1 MAHQIKRLTA
11 VAVRAHSA
19 PGLYAD
25 GAGLYLQIN
34 KTGAKSWTFIFQWR
48 GARKQMGLGSLKVRS
63 LAEARE
69 AADAARKL
77 VAGGINP
84 IEERGDT
91 RTTDRTFGALADQ
104 LLEALRPEWKNA
116 KHVYQWERS
125 LKVDAVPLRALD
137 VDAIATEDVLAV
149 LKPIWAVK
157 PETASRTRGRIER
170 VLDAA
175 KAKGLRTGENPAR
188 WKGHLAL
195 LLPKRPKLYK
205 GHHPA
210 MPFDMVADFM
220 RDLRTR
226 PAAAARALEL
236 LILTASRTG
245 EIVGAERSE
254 FDLSKKV
261 WTVPAERM
269 KGKVEHRVPL
279 TEGAVK
285 IVQAA
290 MTEGDVL
297 AKLNPQV
304 PTRWLFTRPDG
315 MKPMSNMAMI
325 MLLRRMGH
333 ESYSVHGFRS
343 TFRDWAGECT
353 NFPREVV
360 EAALAHQVG
369 NEVERAYRRGD
380 ALEKRRKLMDAWS
393 GYCDRVQSNNV
404 VPLQNASR

>member
-393 GYCDRVQSNNV
+393 GYWGWGQFKTVG
-404 VPLQNASR
+404 PPQNASR

>member
-34 KTGAKSWTFIFQWR
+34 KTGAKSWAFIFQWR

-116 KHVYQWERS
+116 KHIYQWEQS
-125 LKVDAVPLRALD
+125 LKVDAAPLRALD
-137 VDAIATEDVLAV
+137 VDAVTTEDVLAV

-210 MPFDMVADFM
+210 MPFDMMADFM
-220 RDLRTR
+220 RDLRAR
-226 PAAAARALEL
+226 PAPAARALEL
-236 LILTASRTG
+236 LILTAARTG
-245 EIVGAERSE
+245 EIIGAERSE
-254 FDLSKKV
+254 FDLAKKV
-261 WTVPAERM
+261 WTVPGARM

-279 TEGAVK
+279 TESAVK

-290 MTEGDVL
+290 MTEGDEL

-315 MKPMSNMAMI
+315 IKPMSNMAMI

-333 ESYSVHGFRS
+333 EAFSVHGFRS

-360 EAALAHQVG
+360 EAALAHLIG

>member
-34 KTGAKSWTFIFQWR
+34 KTGAKSWAFIFQWR

-77 VAGGINP
+77 VADGINP

-104 LLEALRPEWKNA
+104 LLDALRPEWKNA
-116 KHVYQWERS
+116 KHVYQWEQS
-125 LKVDAVPLRALD
+125 LKVDAAPLRSLD
-137 VDAIATEDVLAV
+137 VDAVTTEDVLAV

-175 KAKGLRTGENPAR
+175 KAKGLRTAENPAR

-195 LLPKRPKLYK
+195 LLPKRQKLYK

-210 MPFDMVADFM
+210 LPFDEVSEFIGQ
-220 RDLRTR
+220 LRAR
-226 PAAAARALEL
+226 PAPAARALDL

-254 FDLSKKV
+254 FDLVKKI

-279 TEGAVK
+279 TDAAVK
-285 IVQAA
+285 IVRAA
-290 MTEGDVL
+290 WAEGDEF
-297 AKLNPQV
+297 AKLNPQA
-304 PTRWLFTRPDG
+304 PTRWLFTDPTG
-315 MKPMSNMAMI
+315 MKPMSNMAML

-333 ESYSVHGFRS
+333 DDISVHGFRS

-353 NFPREVV
+353 NFAREVV

-380 ALEKRRKLMDAWS
+380 ALEKRRKLMDAW
-393 GYCDRVQSNNV
+393 
-404 VPLQNASR
+404 ASYIESARTLVTLDTTKRM